1 MTGWNNQLVTQ
12 FTVVIWI
19 TLKHSIGKYKKQR
32 DRLHICHQLSVTG
45 FVGISRSLT
54 HSRSVFIP
62 KLFHLTF
69 TFFISPLITNLLHS
83 FWILHLIKL
92 FYPQSLAI
100 FLLANIVPYLVKFDN
115 KHDCC
120 VNHLYVYMSYS
131 YFCLFLFVYLFTIS
145 LLSGS

>member
-1 MTGWNNQLVTQ
+1 MYNR
-12 FTVVIWI
+12 
-19 TLKHSIGKYKKQR
+19 LKQSACHSVHCG
-32 DRLHICHQLSVTG
+32 RLNYIEAFNWKILKAKRQSSRLSPVTG

-100 FLLANIVPYLVKFDN
+100 FLLANIVPYLVKFNN

-131 YFCLFLFVYLFTIS
+131 YVCLFLFVYLFTIS
-145 LLSGS
+145 LLSVS